1 MTILADRQYTLDLFF
16 KLENINI
23 DDFISKDCIDIINRL
38 AEQVGAPTYNKT
50 PNFKKKNN
58 YRIRRKEMDW
68 TSLRNYKKTEL
79 VKEKDII
86 QQKILVIKD
95 LLNKMTPQKS
105 KKDLIIENINIIIKD
120 KPEELE
126 NVALLIYEI
135 ASSNKFYSKMYAK
148 LYKELTN
155 KFEIMK
161 KICFNHFSHFLNL
174 FVNIE
179 YVEAEEDYTKF
190 CEINKINEKRRA
202 MSLFFVNLMMEELID
217 VDLIIDLI
225 LSLQSKLLFFIDEN
239 NKKKVVEE
247 ISESLFLIICNGKKK
262 LKEHN
267 NVMWNEILKNLKNI
281 TKIKP
286 RDKKSLTSKVIFQYY
301 DIIEA

>member
-1 MTILADRQYTLDLFF
+1 MTILADRQYTLELFH

-23 DDFISKDCIDIINRL
+23 DEFISKECIDIINRL

-50 PNFKKKNN
+50 PNFKSKNN
-58 YRIRRKEMDW
+58 YRMRRREIDW
-68 TSLRNYKKTEL
+68 TTLRNYKMTEL
-79 VKEKDII
+79 VKEQDVI
-86 QQKILVIKD
+86 QQKILIIKD
-95 LLNKMTPQKS
+95 LLNKMTPHKS
-105 KKDLIIENINIIIKD
+105 KKELIIENINIIIKD
-120 KPEELE
+120 KPEEVE

-148 LYKELTN
+148 LYKVLTN

-174 FVNIE
+174 FENIE
-179 YVEAEEDYTKF
+179 YIEAEEDYTKF
-190 CEINKINEKRRA
+190 CEINKINETRRA

-217 VDLIIDLI
+217 VDLIFDLI
-225 LSLQSKLLFFIDEN
+225 FSLQSKLLFFIDED

-247 ISESLFLIICNGKKK
+247 IAESLFLIICNGKKK

-267 NVMWNEILKNLKNI
+267 KEMWNKILKHLKHI
-281 TKIKP
+281 TALKP
-286 RDKKSLTSKVIFQYY
+286 KDKKSLTSKVIFQYY

>member
-1 MTILADRQYTLDLFF
+1 MTILADRQYTIDLFF

-174 FVNIE
+174 FENIE